1 MFRGLRT
8 TTVQYVA
15 AASLLAVF
23 IINIMTPPAVIIDIL
38 YLSSIVLVYKQNS
51 TTILCFSV
59 AAAVLI
65 IINALFFERTATYSM
80 SVWINRGIS
89 LFAIGVT
96 SYTAIHYH
104 KQTEAG
110 ITKNSQYLTA
120 LEAML
125 FITSHQVRKPVANI
139 LGLVETMQASGDLSP
154 SELQQLCL
162 HFQFSAR
169 ELDAFIKVL
178 NAFIER
184 TETEHNKLPPPVI
197 T

>member
-1 MFRGLRT
+1 MFRLLRI

-51 TTILCFSV
+51 TTILCFSL

-65 IINALFFERTATYSM
+65 IINALFFEREAIYSM
-80 SVWINRGIS
+80 SAWMNRGIS
-89 LFAIGVT
+89 LFAIGIT
-96 SYTAIHYH
+96 SYTAIHYR
-104 KQTEAG
+104 KQTEDG
-110 ITKNSQYLTA
+110 IIKNRQYLKA

-125 FITSHQVRKPVANI
+125 FMTSHQVRKPVANI
-139 LGLVETMQASGDLSP
+139 LGLVETMQASGDLSAV
-154 SELQQLCL
+154 ELQQLCL

-169 ELDAFIKVL
+169 ELDAFIRVL

-184 TETEHNKLPPPVI
+184 TEREHMKLPAPAA
-197 T
+197 